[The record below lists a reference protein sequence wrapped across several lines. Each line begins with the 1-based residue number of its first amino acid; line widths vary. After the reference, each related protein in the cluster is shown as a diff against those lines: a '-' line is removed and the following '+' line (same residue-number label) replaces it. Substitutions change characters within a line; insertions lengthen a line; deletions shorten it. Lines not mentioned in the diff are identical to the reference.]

1 MLRREAVPAWN
12 SQPRIHLL
20 DLSPRLAHRPAH
32 THQARLHSHLPDHS
46 QHLSVAMPP
55 NPHLGQMYA
64 DLGQRVDGRLD
75 VQADRFPHPD
85 DEAMIG
91 ATHIKQERSGACT
104 RRQGI

>member
-1 MLRREAVPAWN
+1 
-12 SQPRIHLL
+12 
-20 DLSPRLAHRPAH
+20 
-32 THQARLHSHLPDHS
+32 
-46 QHLSVAMPP
+46 MPP